1 MPDLQQQFVDA
12 VRKSAQL
19 RELPDFD
26 TQLKLYALY
35 KQGTSGDAGAE
46 RPEVDDLIARAK
58 YDAWSR
64 IAGISK
70 EKAMQQ
76 YVDFVFLLK
85 D

>member
-1 MPDLQQQFVDA
+1 MQNLQQQFVDA

-19 RELPDFD
+19 RELPDLN

-35 KQGTSGDAGAE
+35 KQGTSGDVCGE
-46 RPEVDDLIARAK
+46 RPEADDLKARAK
-58 YDAWSR
+58 FDAWSR
-64 IAGISK
+64 IAGTSN

-76 YVDFVFLLK
+76 YVDFVFLLM